1 MNLRIA
7 AAAYA
12 VPPTY
17 EAVEAVLERE
27 RTRIE
32 TTLSVLSPEARKKAV
47 EGLGL
52 SRVRVCG
59 EKQLYDL
66 VLEAA
71 SKAIAESGITARD
84 INLILDYS
92 TWSSENWSSENWSSE
107 SLSGKSS
114 RGLSFAHRLSAD
126 LEAENAMILSF
137 KVGGCAGLHVAI
149 KTALGWMATDE
160 TIQTVLLITG
170 DAAPQ
175 GNRSLLP
182 ITIHGDAGSAVILR
196 RDDPRREGSQR
207 LLAQAPLA
215 RGPTLLGVE
224 AMTLG
229 HLHKAISLVRT
240 NGHLDIVVDALC
252 IEREVRPVYFLNML
266 LLVNKALAAASLSL
280 NDVDHFI
287 YSNISQRDREGF
299 RKMLGLPRGSL
310 PQTRMAEYGHTFASD
325 LVINYVNMRNEGL
338 IRPGQL
344 LLFASAGIGFTWGV
358 TLARA

>member
-1 MNLRIA
+1 MNVRIA

-12 VPPTY
+12 VPPDD
-17 EAVEAVLERE
+17 EAVETVLERE
-27 RTRIE
+27 RTRME
-32 TTLSVLSPEARKKAV
+32 TALSALSPESRRKAV

-52 SRVRVCG
+52 NRVRICG
-59 EKQLYDL
+59 DKQLYDL
-66 VLEAA
+66 ILEAA
-71 SKAIAESGITARD
+71 SKAIAEAGITARD

-92 TWSSENWSSENWSSE
+92 TWPTERRSGESSQ
-107 SLSGKSS
+107 
-114 RGLSFAHRLSAD
+114 GLSFAHKLSAD
-126 LEAENAMILSF
+126 LGAETSMILSF

-149 KTALGWMATDE
+149 KTALGWMSTDE
-160 TIQTVLLITG
+160 SIETVLLITG

-182 ITIHGDAGSAVILR
+182 ITMHGDASSAVILR
-196 RDDPRREGSQR
+196 RQGVEG
-207 LLAQAPLA
+207 PL
-215 RGPTLLGVE
+215 LLGVE

-229 HLHKAISLVRT
+229 HLHKAITMVRT

-252 IEREVRPVYFLNML
+252 IEREVMPVYFLNML
-266 LLVNKALAAASLSL
+266 LMVNKAVAASSLSL

-287 YSNISQRDREGF
+287 YSNISRRDREGF
-299 RKMLGLPRGSL
+299 RKMLGLPKGSL
-310 PQTRMAEYGHTFASD
+310 PLTPMAEYGHTFASD
-325 LVINYVNMRNEGL
+325 LVINYVNMRREGL